1 MAEVKKVKRTLL
13 YDNLRFALIY
23 MVVLGHF
30 LEPHVDDSGFL
41 RMIFLLIYMVHMPM
55 FFFLSGLLQKKYTEG
70 RGLNINK
77 VLSYVVIGYIYKML
91 VFLRERMLGNQI
103 KFHMFWEDGI
113 PWFMFVMAAF
123 IVIMYLFRDANPKAL
138 MIFAILL
145 ACFAGYDKEIGDTLC
160 LSRIIVYFP
169 FYAGGYYLSSDHVER
184 FRSNK
189 FLRIASIVGMLVIVA
204 ITATHLDTIYQ
215 LRHLF
220 TGRNPLNEW
229 DFAHGGALL
238 RLLCY
243 AITTVL
249 GASMLALIPKG
260 KIPAGT
266 MIGQQTMRIYFWH
279 LSIIKVLNWLGYGAY
294 IMSYGMA
301 GRIVGFFGL
310 AMILCLLLTAPIFGI
325 PVDYVLRDMFRKKKI

>member
-1 MAEVKKVKRTLL
+1 MARTKKARRTLL
-13 YDNLRFALIY
+13 YDNLRFVLIY
-23 MVVLGHF
+23 LVVLGHF
-30 LEPHVDDSGFL
+30 LEPHVDDSEFI
-41 RMIFLLIYMVHMPM
+41 RFIFLLIYMVHMPM

-77 VLSYVVIGYIYKML
+77 VLSYIVIGYIYKMF
-91 VFLRERMLGNQI
+91 VFLRERMLGRQI
-103 KFHMFWEDGI
+103 KFHLFWEDGI

-123 IVIMYLFRDANPKAL
+123 IVIMYLFKDANPKAL
-138 MIFAILL
+138 MVFAILL

-169 FYAGGYYLSSDHVER
+169 FYAGGYYLSSDHVDR
-184 FRSNK
+184 FRDNK
-189 FLRIASIVGMLVIVA
+189 ILRFASIAGMVIIV
-204 ITATHLDTIYQ
+204 IFTATHLDIMYQ

-243 AITTVL
+243 ALTTVL

-260 KIPAGT
+260 KIPLGT
-266 MIGQQTMRIYFWH
+266 NIGQQTMRIYFWH
-279 LSIIKVLNWLGYGAY
+279 LFFIRILRWVGYGNY
-294 IMSYGMA
+294 IMTFGFI
-301 GRIVGFFGL
+301 GRFIGFFVP
-310 AMILCLLLTAPIFGI
+310 AMLLCAVLCLPIFGI
-325 PVDYVLRDMFRKKKI
+325 PVDYVLKDMFKKRDK